1 MSTYI
6 KSFAT
11 EAEYLQAKKNGLS
24 YPNVSYV
31 EATNV
36 SYFNPK
42 ITKGISKSEAVLGD
56 AVIADLN
63 NVGYK
68 YYCHQADYNTNDWP
82 TTDYKVIGVV
92 VNYDTE
98 NDVVKAISLAGMSL
112 ADPVNGTLVDQ
123 NTFGVDTMIWGTTTD
138 ISGLTNYATSGEA
151 VSDFDG
157 WANTQAIM
165 EYVSDKT
172 INPIPS
178 GATNGVFQAAMV
190 CQRYNPDGETAGQW
204 YLPAAGELSNYV
216 GLNNNAVNTAL
227 QTYGGLTLPNNYSSY
242 WSSNEYGRADA
253 YYINNLIGVHSVIH
267 SVIKNAKSGIC
278 RVRAFIQL

>member
-6 KSFAT
+6 KSFVN
-11 EAEYLQAKKNGLS
+11 EADYLQAKKNGLN

-42 ITKGISKSEAVLGD
+42 ITKGINKSEAVLGD

-82 TTDYKVIGVV
+82 TTDYKLIGVV
-92 VNYDTE
+92 VNNDTE
-98 NDVVKAISLAGMSL
+98 NEVVKAISLAGMSL

-123 NTFGVDTMIWGTTTD
+123 NTDGVDKMPWGGGYSYID

-151 VSDFDG
+151 ISDFDG

-172 INPIPS
+172 IDPIPS
-178 GATNGVFQAAMV
+178 GRTNGVYQAAMV
-190 CQRYNPDGETAGQW
+190 CQRYNPDGESAGQW
-204 YLPAAGELSNYV
+204 YLPAVGELYNYV
-216 GLNNNAVNTAL
+216 ALNNNAVNTAL
-227 QTYGGLTLPNNYSSY
+227 QTYGGLSWSRENY
-242 WSSNEYGRADA
+242 WCSNEKANTASYCINRSYSIIKIVDNNK
-253 YYINNLIGVHSVIH
+253 INNFY
-267 SVIKNAKSGIC
+267 
-278 RVRAFIQL
+278 VRAFIQL

>member
-11 EAEYLQAKKNGLS
+11 EADYIAAKQNGLN

-42 ITKGISKSEAVLGD
+42 ITKGINKSEAVLGD

-92 VNYDTE
+92 VNNDTE
-98 NDVVKAISLAGMSL
+98 NEVVKAVSLANMSL
-112 ADPVNGTLVDQ
+112 ADPANGTLVYQ
-123 NTFGVDTMIWGTTTD
+123 NTGGVDLIPWGYDHYNLD
-138 ISGLTNYATSGEA
+138 ISGLTNYATVDEA
-151 VSDFDG
+151 KTDFNG

-172 INPIPS
+172 IDPIPS
-178 GATNGVFQAAMV
+178 VKTEGVFQAAMV
-190 CQRYNPDGETAGQW
+190 CQRFNPDGETAGQW
-204 YLPAAGELSNYV
+204 YLPAVGEMYNYAA
-216 GLNNNAVNTAL
+216 LNKDALNAAL
-227 QTYGGLTLPNNYSSY
+227 QTYGGLDFLNGTHNF
-242 WSSNEYGRADA
+242 WCSNEQSKSSA
-253 YYINNLIGVHSVIH
+253 YCMEVYKNS
-267 SVIKNAKSGIC
+267 IKFENAGKPLGMS
-278 RVRAFIQL
+278 VRAFIQL

>member
-11 EAEYLQAKKNGLS
+11 EADYIAAKKNGLT

-42 ITKGISKSEAVLGD
+42 VTKGISKSEAVVGD

-68 YYCHQADYNTNDWP
+68 YYCHKADYNTNDWP

-92 VNYDTE
+92 VNNDTE
-98 NDVVKAISLAGMSL
+98 NDVVKAVSLAGMSL
-112 ADPVNGTLVDQ
+112 ADPVNGTLVNQDKL
-123 NTFGVDTMIWGTTTD
+123 GVDKMIWGAYGD
-138 ISGLTNYATSGEA
+138 ISGLTNYATADEA
-151 VSDFDG
+151 KTTDFDG

-165 EYVSDKT
+165 EYVTDKT
-172 INPIPS
+172 IDPIPS
-178 GATNGVFQAAMV
+178 GQTNGVFQAAMV
-190 CQRYNPDGETAGQW
+190 CQRYNPDGNTAGQW
-204 YLPAAGELSNYV
+204 YLPALGELWNYV
-216 GLNNNAVNTAL
+216 AVNKDAVDTAL
-227 QTYGGLTLPNNYSSY
+227 QTYGGLEFVTKDY
-242 WSSNEYGRADA
+242 WCSNEKNNRIA
-253 YYINNLIGVHSVIH
+253 YSCDTLRVTYNSKDNGSQV
-267 SVIKNAKSGIC
+267 
-278 RVRAFIQL
+278 VRAFIQL

>member
-11 EAEYLQAKKNGLS
+11 EAEYIAAKKNGLN

-36 SYFNPK
+36 SYFNPL
-42 ITKGISKSEAVLGD
+42 ITKGINKSEAVVGD

-82 TTDYKVIGVV
+82 TTDYKLIGVV
-92 VNYDTE
+92 VNNDTE
-98 NDVVKAISLAGMSL
+98 NDVVKAISLANMSL
-112 ADPVNGTLVDQ
+112 ADPVNGTLV
-123 NTFGVDTMIWGTTTD
+123 NNAVMPWGGWAD
-138 ISGLTNYATSGEA
+138 ISGLTNYATADEA
-151 VSDFDG
+151 NTDFNG

-165 EYVSDKT
+165 EYVTDKT

-178 GATNGVFQAAMV
+178 EQTDGVFQAAMV
-190 CQRYNPDGETAGQW
+190 CQRYNPDGGTAGQW
-204 YLPAAGELSNYV
+204 YLPSLGEIRNYV
-216 GLNNNAVNTAL
+216 GLNNNAEVNTAL
-227 QTYGGLTLPNNYSSY
+227 QTYGGLEVANDYY
-242 WSSNEYGRADA
+242 WSSNEQSHPSIA
-253 YYINNLIGVHSVIH
+253 YSV
-267 SVIKNAKSGIC
+267 SGLKVNSSPMGTSRSSKY

>member
-6 KSFAT
+6 KSFAN
-11 EAEYLQAKKNGLS
+11 EADYIAAKKNGLT

-42 ITKGISKSEAVLGD
+42 ITKGINKSEAVVGD

-92 VNYDTE
+92 VNNDTE
-98 NDVVKAISLAGMSL
+98 NDVVKAMSLAGMSL
-112 ADPVNGTLVDQ
+112 ADPVNGTLVYQ
-123 NTFGVDTMIWGTTTD
+123 GTSGVDLMIWGQTGD
-138 ISGLTNYATSGEA
+138 ISGLTNYASADEA
-151 VSDFDG
+151 KTDFNG

-165 EYVSDKT
+165 EYVTDKT
-172 INPIPS
+172 IDPIPS
-178 GATNGVFQAAMV
+178 GKTNGVFQTAMV
-190 CQRYNPDGETAGQW
+190 CQRFNPDGNTAGQW
-204 YLPAAGELSNYV
+204 YLPAAGEMYNYV
-216 GLNNNAVNTAL
+216 GLNKDAVETAL
-227 QTYGGLTLPNNYSSY
+227 QTYGGPDFLNGNNNL
-242 WSSNEYGRADA
+242 WCSNEQNTGSAFYMSV
-253 YYINNLIGVHSVIH
+253 YNNSIT
-267 SVIKNAKSGIC
+267 IKGAGKPLGMY
-278 RVRAFIQL
+278 VRAFIQL

>member
-11 EAEYLQAKKNGLS
+11 EADYLQAKQNGLN

-42 ITKGISKSEAVLGD
+42 ITKGINKSEAVLGD

-68 YYCHQADYNTNDWP
+68 YYCHQADYNANDWP
-82 TTDYKVIGVV
+82 TTDYKLIGVV
-92 VNYDTE
+92 VNNDTE
-98 NDVVKAISLAGMSL
+98 NDVVKAISLGNMSL

-123 NTFGVDTMIWGTTTD
+123 NINGIDKIVWGQNTID
-138 ISGLTNYATSGEA
+138 ISGLTDYETADEA
-151 VSDFDG
+151 KTDLNG

-165 EYVSDKT
+165 EYVTDKT
-172 INPIPS
+172 ISPIPS
-178 GATNGVFQAAMV
+178 GVTNGVFQAAMV
-190 CQRYNPDGETAGQW
+190 CQRYNPDGGTAGQW
-204 YLPAAGELSNYV
+204 YLPAAGEFYNYV
-216 GLNNNAVNTAL
+216 SLNEDAVNTTL
-227 QTYGGLTLPNNYSSY
+227 QMYGGLSFVHNRAY
-242 WSSNEYGRADA
+242 WLSNEKAPTLA
-253 YYINNLIGVHSVIH
+253 FYIENATV
-267 SVIKNAKSGIC
+267 KNFSKQINAS
-278 RVRAFIQL
+278 VRAFIQL

>member
-11 EAEYLQAKKNGLS
+11 EADYLQAKQNGLT

-42 ITKGISKSEAVLGD
+42 ITKGISKSEAVVGD

-68 YYCHQADYNTNDWP
+68 YYCHKADYNTNDWP

-92 VNYDTE
+92 VNNDNE
-98 NDVVKAISLAGMSL
+98 NDVVKAISLANMSL
-112 ADPVNGTLVDQ
+112 ADPVNGTLVKQ
-123 NTFGVDTMIWGTTTD
+123 GTNGVDMMVWGQQVD
-138 ISGLTNYATSGEA
+138 ISGLTNYATGDEA
-151 VSDFDG
+151 KTDFNG
-157 WANTQAIM
+157 LANTQAIM

-178 GATNGVFQAAMV
+178 GKTNGVFQAAMV
-190 CQRYNPDGETAGQW
+190 CQRYNPDGGSAGQW
-204 YLPAAGELSNYV
+204 YLPSAGEFYNYLASNS
-216 GLNNNAVNTAL
+216 NALNTAIR
-227 QTYGGLTLPNNYSSY
+227 TYGAGVTFGNDNYWCSSEYTNNS
-242 WSSNEYGRADA
+242 G
-253 YYINNLIGVHSVIH
+253 YYFQYVFNINIASRE
-267 SVIKNAKSGIC
+267 SAFY
-278 RVRAFIQL
+278 VRAFIQL

>member
-11 EAEYLQAKKNGLS
+11 EADYIAAKKNGLT

-42 ITKGISKSEAVLGD
+42 ITKGINKSEAVLGD
-56 AVIADLN
+56 AVVADLN

-68 YYCHQADYNTNDWP
+68 YYCHQADYNTTNWP
-82 TTDYKVIGVV
+82 TTDYKLIGVV
-92 VNYDTE
+92 VNNDTE

-112 ADPVNGTLVDQ
+112 ADPVNGTLVNQ
-123 NTFGVDTMIWGTTTD
+123 NTYGVDLIPWAKSWGGDGD
-138 ISGLTNYATSGEA
+138 ISGLTNYETADEA
-151 VSDFDG
+151 KTDFNG

-165 EYVSDKT
+165 EYVTDKT
-172 INPIPS
+172 IDPIPS
-178 GATNGVFQAAMV
+178 GQTNGVFQAAMV
-190 CQRYNPDGETAGQW
+190 CQRFNPDGETAGQW
-204 YLPAAGELSNYV
+204 YLPALGEMYNYV
-216 GLNNNAVNTAL
+216 GLNSNVVNTAL
-227 QTYGGLTLPNNYSSY
+227 QTYGGLQFVNNVYY
-242 WSSNEYGRADA
+242 WSSNE
-253 YYINNLIGVHSVIH
+253 
-267 SVIKNAKSGIC
+267 KNATGCYDSYIYGDVSNINTHLKDTNY

>member
-6 KSFAT
+6 KSFVN
-11 EAEYLQAKKNGLS
+11 EADYIAAKQNGLN

-42 ITKGISKSEAVLGD
+42 ITKGINKSETVVGD

-92 VNYDTE
+92 VNNDTE
-98 NDVVKAISLAGMSL
+98 NEIVKAISLAGMSL
-112 ADPVNGTLVDQ
+112 ADPVNGTLVNQ
-123 NTFGVDTMIWGTTTD
+123 GTNGVNLIPWGYDYYNLD
-138 ISGLTNYATSGEA
+138 ISGLTNYASADEA
-151 VSDFDG
+151 KADLNG

-165 EYVSDKT
+165 EYVTDKT
-172 INPIPS
+172 ITPIPS
-178 GATNGVFQAAMV
+178 GQTNGVFQSAMV
-190 CQRYNPDGETAGQW
+190 CQRFNPDGNTAGQW
-204 YLPAAGELSNYV
+204 YLPAAGEMYNYV
-216 GLNNNAVNTAL
+216 GLNKDAVRTAL
-227 QTYGGLTLPNNYSSY
+227 QTYGGPDFLNGNNNL
-242 WSSNEYGRADA
+242 WCSNEQNKISSA
-253 YYINNLIGVHSVIH
+253 YYMSVYNNSITINGAGKALGMY
-267 SVIKNAKSGIC
+267 
-278 RVRAFIQL
+278 VRAFIQL

>member
-11 EAEYLQAKKNGLS
+11 EADYLAAKKNGLS

-82 TTDYKVIGVV
+82 TTDYKLIGVV
-92 VNYDTE
+92 VNNDNE
-98 NDVVKAISLAGMSL
+98 NDVVKAMSLAGMSL
-112 ADPVNGTLVDQ
+112 ADPVNGTLVNQ
-123 NTFGVDTMIWGTTTD
+123 NTTGVDLIYWGHTTD

-151 VSDFDG
+151 VSDLDG
-157 WANTQAIM
+157 WTNTQAIM
-165 EYVSDKT
+165 EYVTDKT
-172 INPIPS
+172 IDPIPS
-178 GATNGVFQAAMV
+178 GVTNGVYQTAMV
-190 CQRYNPDGETAGQW
+190 CQRYNPDGNTAGQW
-204 YLPAAGELSNYV
+204 YLPAAGEMYNYV
-216 GLNNNAVNTAL
+216 GLNKDALNTAL
-227 QTYGGLTLPNNYSSY
+227 QTYGGLTLPSINDFYWCSTEHNSGYAFAIRYRSGVYNLEPLAKNGSYS
-242 WSSNEYGRADA
+242 RF
-253 YYINNLIGVHSVIH
+253 
-267 SVIKNAKSGIC
+267 
-278 RVRAFIQL
+278 RAFIQL

>member
-6 KSFAT
+6 KSFVN
-11 EAEYLQAKKNGLS
+11 EADYLAAKKNGLT

-42 ITKGISKSEAVLGD
+42 VTKGISKSEAVLGD

-92 VNYDTE
+92 VNYDNE
-98 NDVVKAISLAGMSL
+98 NDVVKAISLANMSL
-112 ADPVNGTLVDQ
+112 TDPVNGTLVDQ
-123 NTFGVDTMIWGTTTD
+123 NKMGVDRMYWGANTK
-138 ISGLTNYATSGEA
+138 ISGLTNYGTADEA
-151 VSDFDG
+151 KADFNG
-157 WANTQAIM
+157 WVNTQAIM
-165 EYVSDKT
+165 EYVTDKT
-172 INPIPS
+172 IDPIPS
-178 GATNGVFQAAMV
+178 GQTNGVFQAAMV
-190 CQRYNPDGETAGQW
+190 CQRYNPDGASAGQW
-204 YLPAAGELSNYV
+204 YLPAAGELWNYV
-216 GLNNNAVNTAL
+216 GLNSNALNTAL
-227 QTYGGLTLPNNYSSY
+227 QIYGGLGWVQNLDHY
-242 WSSNEYGRADA
+242 WCSNEKDWATA
-253 YYINNLIGVHSVIH
+253 YYIDNLRANIPVIYYN
-267 SVIKNAKSGIC
+267 SKGDSN

>member
-11 EAEYLQAKKNGLS
+11 EADYLQAKQNGLT

-42 ITKGISKSEAVLGD
+42 ITKGINKSEAVLGD
-56 AVIADLN
+56 AVIGDLN

-92 VNYDTE
+92 VNNDTE
-98 NDVVKAISLAGMSL
+98 NEVVKAISLANMSL
-112 ADPVNGTLVDQ
+112 ADPINGTLVEE
-123 NTFGVDTMIWGTTTD
+123 TKVGVNSIIWGQNVE
-138 ISGLTNYATSGEA
+138 ISGLTNYPSADFDAPKT
-151 VSDFDG
+151 DFDG

-172 INPIPS
+172 ITPIPS
-178 GATNGVFQAAMV
+178 GQTDGVFQAAMV
-190 CQRYNPDGETAGQW
+190 CQRYNPDGGSAGQW
-204 YLPAAGELSNYV
+204 YLPALGEFLNYV
-216 GLNNNAVNTAL
+216 VVNEGAINTAI
-227 QTYGGLTLPNNYSSY
+227 QTYGGTNYGINQNIWTSTCSGTSSFVTRVR
-242 WSSNEYGRADA
+242 WSTSRASA
-253 YYINNLIGVHSVIH
+253 YL
-267 SVIKNAKSGIC
+267 
-278 RVRAFIQL
+278 VRAFIQL

>member
-11 EAEYLQAKKNGLS
+11 EADYLAAKKNGLT

-42 ITKGISKSEAVLGD
+42 ITKGINKSEAVVGD

-82 TTDYKVIGVV
+82 TTDYKVIGIV
-92 VNYDTE
+92 VNNDTE
-98 NDVVKAISLAGMSL
+98 NEVVKAVSLANMSL
-112 ADPVNGTLVDQ
+112 ADPVNGTLVYQ
-123 NTFGVDTMIWGTTTD
+123 GAGGVDLMPWGADAD
-138 ISGLTNYATSGEA
+138 ISGLTSYGTADEA
-151 VSDFDG
+151 KADFNG

-165 EYVSDKT
+165 EYVTDKT

-178 GATNGVFQAAMV
+178 GQTEGVFQSAMV
-190 CQRYNPDGETAGQW
+190 CQRFNPDGGTAGQW
-204 YLPAAGELSNYV
+204 YLPSVGEFYNYV
-216 GLNNNAVNTAL
+216 VLSKDALNTAL
-227 QTYGGLTLPNNYSSY
+227 QTYGGLQLVTHSRNYY
-242 WSSNEYGRADA
+242 WSSSVYSDNAA
-253 YYINNLIGVHSVIH
+253 YRIPIPLTNSFPIGNN
-267 SVIKNAKSGIC
+267 IKGNSFE
-278 RVRAFIQL
+278 VRAFIQL

>member
-11 EAEYLQAKKNGLS
+11 EAEYLQAKKNGLT

-42 ITKGISKSEAVLGD
+42 VTKGISKSEAVVGD

-92 VNYDTE
+92 VNNDTE
-98 NDVVKAISLAGMSL
+98 NDVVKAISLANMSL
-112 ADPVNGTLVDQ
+112 ADPVNGTLVNQ
-123 NTFGVDTMIWGTTTD
+123 NTNGVDKIPWGLNND
-138 ISGLTNYATSGEA
+138 ISGLTNYATADEA
-151 VSDFDG
+151 KTDFNG

-172 INPIPS
+172 IDPIPT
-178 GATNGVFQAAMV
+178 GVTNGVYQPAMV
-190 CQRYNPDGETAGQW
+190 CQRYNPDGNTAGQW
-204 YLPAAGELSNYV
+204 YLPAAGELWNYV
-216 GLNNNAVNTAL
+216 TLNRDAVNTAL
-227 QTYGGLTLPNNYSSY
+227 QTYGGLSLLSEYWSCNEVYSRNSGIIFIVYVYLNSNNYGSTGSSY
-242 WSSNEYGRADA
+242 NFF
-253 YYINNLIGVHSVIH
+253 
-267 SVIKNAKSGIC
+267 
-278 RVRAFIQL
+278 VRAFIQL

>member
-11 EAEYLQAKKNGLS
+11 EADYLQAKQNGLS

-42 ITKGISKSEAVLGD
+42 ITKGINKSEAVVGD

-63 NVGYK
+63 NLGYK
-68 YYCHQADYNTNDWP
+68 YYCHKADYNTNDWP

-92 VNYDTE
+92 VNNDTE
-98 NDVVKAISLAGMSL
+98 NEVVKAISLAGMSL
-112 ADPVNGTLVDQ
+112 ADPVNGTLVYQ
-123 NTFGVDTMIWGTTTD
+123 NINGVDKMPWGANTN
-138 ISGLTNYATSGEA
+138 ISGLTNYATADEA
-151 VSDFDG
+151 KADFNG

-172 INPIPS
+172 IDPIPS

-190 CQRYNPDGETAGQW
+190 CQRYNPDGGSAGQW
-204 YLPAAGELSNYV
+204 YLPSVGELWNYV
-216 GLNNNAVNTAL
+216 AVNKDAVNTAL
-227 QTYGGLTLPNNYSSY
+227 QAYGGLVLATGWTTDY
-242 WSSNEYGRADA
+242 WSSTPKESYSEWNCREGFREVWY
-253 YYINNLIGVHSVIH
+253 
-267 SVIKNAKSGIC
+267 KNPQIPL

>member
-6 KSFAT
+6 KSFPT
-11 EAEYLQAKKNGLS
+11 EADYLQAKKNGLT

-42 ITKGISKSEAVLGD
+42 VTKGINKSEAVLGD

-92 VNYDTE
+92 VNNDTE
-98 NDVVKAISLAGMSL
+98 NDVVKAVSLANMSL
-112 ADPVNGTLVDQ
+112 ADPVNGTLVNQ
-123 NTFGVDTMIWGTTTD
+123 NTNGVDKMPWGQQVD
-138 ISGLTNYATSGEA
+138 ISGLTNYATGDEA
-151 VSDFDG
+151 KTDFNG

-178 GATNGVFQAAMV
+178 GQTNGVFQAAMV
-190 CQRYNPDGETAGQW
+190 CQRYNPDGGSAGQW
-204 YLPAAGELSNYV
+204 YLPAAGELCNYV
-216 GLNNNAVNTAL
+216 GVNKNALNTAL
-227 QTYGGLTLPNNYSSY
+227 QTYGGLKVDYSNSKYY
-242 WSSNEYGRADA
+242 WCSNESQFYGICITNDTQPSN
-253 YYINNLIGVHSVIH
+253 YG
-267 SVIKNAKSGIC
+267 KSDFC

>member
-11 EAEYLQAKKNGLS
+11 EADYLAAKKNGLS

-42 ITKGISKSEAVLGD
+42 ITKGIPKNETVVGD

-68 YYCHQADYNTNDWP
+68 YYCHKADYNTNDWP

-92 VNYDTE
+92 VNNDTE
-98 NDVVKAISLAGMSL
+98 NDVVKAVSLGNMSL
-112 ADPVNGTLVDQ
+112 TDPVNGTLVNQ
-123 NTFGVDTMIWGTTTD
+123 NTNGVDLMPWGYYGTD
-138 ISGLTNYATSGEA
+138 ISGLTNYATADEA
-151 VSDFDG
+151 KTDFDG
-157 WANTQAIM
+157 WTNTQAIM

-178 GATNGVFQAAMV
+178 GQTNGVYQAAMV
-190 CQRYNPDGETAGQW
+190 CQRYNPDGGSAGQW
-204 YLPAAGELSNYV
+204 YLPAAGELWNYV
-216 GLNNNAVNTAL
+216 AVNRSALNTAF
-227 QTYGGLTLPNNYSSY
+227 QTYGGLGLQRDDY
-242 WSSNEYGRADA
+242 WSCNERSGIET
-253 YYINNLIGVHSVIH
+253 YYIDYSLNRLIESYKNNN
-267 SVIKNAKSGIC
+267 KY
-278 RVRAFIQL
+278 VRAFIQL

>member
-11 EAEYLQAKKNGLS
+11 EADYIAAKQNGLN

-42 ITKGISKSEAVLGD
+42 ITKGINKSEAVLGD

-92 VNYDTE
+92 VNNDTE
-98 NDVVKAISLAGMSL
+98 NEVVKAVSLANMSL
-112 ADPVNGTLVDQ
+112 ADPANGTLVYQ
-123 NTFGVDTMIWGTTTD
+123 NTGGVDLIPWGYDHYNLD
-138 ISGLTNYATSGEA
+138 ISGLTNYATVDEA
-151 VSDFDG
+151 KTDFNG

-172 INPIPS
+172 IDPIPS
-178 GATNGVFQAAMV
+178 VKTEGVFQAAMV
-190 CQRYNPDGETAGQW
+190 CQRFNPDGETAGQW
-204 YLPAAGELSNYV
+204 YLPAVGEMYNYAA
-216 GLNNNAVNTAL
+216 LNKDALNAAL
-227 QTYGGLTLPNNYSSY
+227 QTYGGLDFLNGTHNF
-242 WSSNEYGRADA
+242 WCSNEQSKSSA
-253 YYINNLIGVHSVIH
+253 YYMEVYNNSIKF
-267 SVIKNAKSGIC
+267 KNAGKPLGMS
-278 RVRAFIQL
+278 VRAFIQL

>member
-11 EAEYLQAKKNGLS
+11 EADYIAAKQNGLN

-36 SYFNPK
+36 SHFNPL

-68 YYCHQADYNTNDWP
+68 YYCHQADYNTTDWP

-92 VNYDTE
+92 VNYDNE
-98 NDVVKAISLAGMSL
+98 NEVVKAISLANMSL
-112 ADPVNGTLVDQ
+112 TDPVNGTLVYQ
-123 NTFGVDTMIWGTTTD
+123 AANGVDKMPWGPYTVD
-138 ISGLTNYATSGEA
+138 ISGLTNYATADEA
-151 VSDFDG
+151 KTDFNG
-157 WANTQAIM
+157 WTNTQAIM

-172 INPIPS
+172 INPIPT
-178 GATNGVFQAAMV
+178 GATNGVYQSAMV
-190 CQRYNPDGETAGQW
+190 CQRYNPDGNTAGQW
-204 YLPAAGELSNYV
+204 YLPAAGEFHNYV
-216 GLNNNAVNTAL
+216 GLNKDAVNAAL
-227 QTYGGLTLPNNYSSY
+227 QTYGGLGFPNDYESY
-242 WSSNEYGRADA
+242 WCSSEQSTAGA
-253 YYINNLIGVHSVIH
+253 YYLQYVFNVNITNKMDNFL
-267 SVIKNAKSGIC
+267 
-278 RVRAFIQL
+278 VRAFIQL

>member
-11 EAEYLQAKKNGLS
+11 EAEYLQAKQNGLN

-63 NVGYK
+63 NLGYK

-92 VNYDTE
+92 VNNDTE
-98 NDVVKAISLAGMSL
+98 NEVVKAMSLANMSL
-112 ADPVNGTLVDQ
+112 ADPVNGTLVYQ
-123 NTFGVDTMIWGTTTD
+123 NINGVDNMIWGYSGVD
-138 ISGLTNYATSGEA
+138 ISGLTNYATEDEA
-151 VSDFDG
+151 KTDFNG

-165 EYVSDKT
+165 EYVTDKT
-172 INPIPS
+172 ITPIPS
-178 GATNGVFQAAMV
+178 GVTKGVFQAAMV
-190 CQRYNPDGETAGQW
+190 CQRYNPDGASAGQW
-204 YLPAAGELSNYV
+204 YLPAAGEMYNYV
-216 GLNNNAVNTAL
+216 GLNKNAVSTAL
-227 QTYGGLTLPNNYSSY
+227 QTYGGLDWLSYGNYIWCSSER
-242 WSSNEYGRADA
+242 SQSNT
-253 YYINNLIGVHSVIH
+253 YYLQNFLITSVG
-267 SVIKNAKSGIC
+267 KSGSNY

>member
-11 EAEYLQAKKNGLS
+11 EADYLQAKQNGLN

-42 ITKGISKSEAVLGD
+42 VTKGISKSEAVLGD

-92 VNYDTE
+92 VNNDTE
-98 NDVVKAISLAGMSL
+98 NDVVKAVSLAGMSL

-123 NTFGVDTMIWGTTTD
+123 NTDGVDKMYWGGGYNYID
-138 ISGLTNYATSGEA
+138 ISGITNYATSGEA
-151 VSDFDG
+151 ISDFDG
-157 WANTQAIM
+157 WTNTQAIM

-178 GATNGVFQAAMV
+178 GRTDGVYQAAMV
-190 CQRYNPDGETAGQW
+190 CQRYNPDGGTAGQW
-204 YLPAAGELSNYV
+204 YLPAVGELYNYV
-216 GLNNNAVNTAL
+216 ELNNNVINTAL
-227 QTYGGLTLPNNYSSY
+227 QTYGGLSWSRENY
-242 WSSNEYGRADA
+242 WCSNEKTNTASYCISRAYSIIKIVD
-253 YYINNLIGVHSVIH
+253 NN
-267 SVIKNAKSGIC
+267 KNSNFY
-278 RVRAFIQL
+278 VRAFIQL

>member
-6 KSFAT
+6 KSFVN
-11 EAEYLQAKKNGLS
+11 EAEYLQAKQNGLT

-42 ITKGISKSEAVLGD
+42 VTKGISKSEAVVGD

-92 VNYDTE
+92 VNNDTE
-98 NDVVKAISLAGMSL
+98 NEVVKAVSLANMSL

-123 NTFGVDTMIWGTTTD
+123 NINGIDKIPWGANYTT
-138 ISGLTNYATSGEA
+138 ISGLTNYGTADEA
-151 VSDFDG
+151 KTDLNG

-165 EYVSDKT
+165 EYVTDKT

-178 GATNGVFQAAMV
+178 GQTEGVFQAAMV
-190 CQRYNPDGETAGQW
+190 CQRYNPDGGSAGQW

-216 GLNNNAVNTAL
+216 GLNINAVRTAL
-227 QTYGGLTLPNNYSSY
+227 QTYGGLTMPNDNNHPN
-242 WSSNEYGRADA
+242 WSSTTVNG
-253 YYINNLIGVHSVIH
+253 
-267 SVIKNAKSGIC
+267 GIMWYVFNTGIIRDDYRYNRY

>member
-1 MSTYI
+1 MSNYI

-11 EAEYLQAKKNGLS
+11 EAEYLQAKQNGLN

-36 SYFNPK
+36 SHFNPL
-42 ITKGISKSEAVLGD
+42 ITKGINKSEAVVGD

-92 VNYDTE
+92 VNNDTE
-98 NDVVKAISLAGMSL
+98 NDDVKAVSLAGMSL
-112 ADPVNGTLVDQ
+112 ADPVNGTLVNQ
-123 NTFGVDTMIWGTTTD
+123 GTNGVNLIPWGKQYVD
-138 ISGLTNYATSGEA
+138 ISGLTNYTTADEA
-151 VSDFDG
+151 KTDFNG

-178 GATNGVFQAAMV
+178 GQTNGVFQAAMV
-190 CQRYNPDGETAGQW
+190 CQRFNPDGETAGQW
-204 YLPAAGELSNYV
+204 YLPAAGEFYNYV
-216 GLNNNAVNTAL
+216 GLNSSVINTAL
-227 QTYGGLTLPNNYSSY
+227 QTYGGLGFTGVY
-242 WSSNEYGRADA
+242 WSSSEVNPSNAYTLNTNSTPSYGKDSRW
-253 YYINNLIGVHSVIH
+253 Y
-267 SVIKNAKSGIC
+267 
-278 RVRAFIQL
+278 VRAFIQL

>member
-11 EAEYLQAKKNGLS
+11 EADYIAAKKNGLS

-42 ITKGISKSEAVLGD
+42 VTKGISKSEAVVGD

-82 TTDYKVIGVV
+82 TTDYKLIGVV
-92 VNYDTE
+92 VNNDTE
-98 NDVVKAISLAGMSL
+98 NEVVKAISLANMSL

-123 NTFGVDTMIWGTTTD
+123 NADGVDKMPWGAFTD
-138 ISGLTNYATSGEA
+138 ISGLTNYATNDEA
-151 VSDFDG
+151 KTDFNG

-165 EYVSDKT
+165 EYVTDKT
-172 INPIPS
+172 IDPIPS
-178 GATNGVFQAAMV
+178 GQTEGVFQAAMV
-190 CQRYNPDGETAGQW
+190 CQRYNPDGNTAGQW
-204 YLPAAGELSNYV
+204 YLPSVGEFYNYV
-216 GLNNNAVNTAL
+216 GLNNSAVNTAL
-227 QTYGGLTLPNNYSSY
+227 QTYGGLGWITNNNHYLCSSERNNQY
-242 WSSNEYGRADA
+242 TYHAYNLKSSILLSSNYK
-253 YYINNLIGVHSVIH
+253 YQNYL
-267 SVIKNAKSGIC
+267 
-278 RVRAFIQL
+278 VRAFIQL

>member
-11 EAEYLQAKKNGLS
+11 EADYIAAKQNGLN

-42 ITKGISKSEAVLGD
+42 ITKGINKSEAVLGD

-92 VNYDTE
+92 VNNDTE
-98 NDVVKAISLAGMSL
+98 NEVVKAVSLANMSL
-112 ADPVNGTLVDQ
+112 ADPANGTLVYQ
-123 NTFGVDTMIWGTTTD
+123 NTGGVDLIPWGYDHYNLD
-138 ISGLTNYATSGEA
+138 ISGLTNYATVDEA
-151 VSDFDG
+151 KTDFNG

-172 INPIPS
+172 IDPIPS
-178 GATNGVFQAAMV
+178 VKTEGVFQAAMV
-190 CQRYNPDGETAGQW
+190 CQRFNPDGETAGQW
-204 YLPAAGELSNYV
+204 YLPAVGEMYNYAA
-216 GLNNNAVNTAL
+216 LNKDALNAAL
-227 QTYGGLTLPNNYSSY
+227 QTYGGLDFLNGTHNF
-242 WSSNEYGRADA
+242 WCSNEQSKSSA
-253 YYINNLIGVHSVIH
+253 YYMEVYNNS
-267 SVIKNAKSGIC
+267 IKFENAGKSLGMS
-278 RVRAFIQL
+278 VRAFIQL

>member
-11 EAEYLQAKKNGLS
+11 EADYLQAKQNGLT

-31 EATNV
+31 EATNT

-42 ITKGISKSEAVLGD
+42 ITKGINKSEAVLGD

-92 VNYDTE
+92 VNNDTE
-98 NDVVKAISLAGMSL
+98 NDVVKAISLADMSL
-112 ADPVNGTLVDQ
+112 TDPVNGTLAKKYSNDINMV
-123 NTFGVDTMIWGTTTD
+123 WGANGD
-138 ISGLTNYATSGEA
+138 ISGITNYATSGEA

-165 EYVSDKT
+165 EYVNDKT
-172 INPIPS
+172 IDPIPS
-178 GATNGVFQAAMV
+178 SQTNGVFQAAMV

-204 YLPAAGELSNYV
+204 YLPAAGELWNYAA
-216 GLNNNAVNTAL
+216 LNKNKVNTAL
-227 QTYGGLTLPNNYSSY
+227 RTYGGLVFYESGQSLNNYWSSTERDSSYSYLASLYNNYSEAISRRY
-242 WSSNEYGRADA
+242 
-253 YYINNLIGVHSVIH
+253 NNF
-267 SVIKNAKSGIC
+267 
-278 RVRAFIQL
+278 VRAFIQL